1 MNFHMKQLLS
11 PFTLACVI
19 ILLFS
24 TCKEK
29 AIKPNS
35 GPIAVDFYLNKA
47 SFAYLANKTIYLQ
60 NSKTRTIIDSLRIS
74 SNKGQFIIDPSVH
87 DLSFPF
93 LLFFYDSIFNVNTGQ
108 RGKLE
113 KVLGFNNPFYKRV
126 SASSFYI
133 ESKMNALYFKIGVL
147 DTKKGKITLPDEFAD
162 FSSAHKPISPQNDIA
177 LKLLTLSHTKNK
189 VDSTIHLKE
198 NKKLIKKYPYSFFL
212 LEQLYQLREN
222 FSIEELTTLLSLFD
236 NTVKEKVLYR
246 LIQGYIDNK
255 ETYDKTFPFSIRF
268 ENSHKVVKEIG
279 IEKAKYHLI
288 VFWAWWCKPCR
299 EEIPALKQLYTQK
312 KKQGLQIYHISIDG
326 NQTKWQE
333 ALQYE
338 QMPWDQL
345 IVNQQSFNQLMAM
358 YDLKAIPKS
367 YLFDSTYQ
375 LIRSFTG
382 FDTQSFQALTNSLK

>member
-162 FSSAHKPISPQNDIA
+162 FSSAHKPISPQNDIV

-367 YLFDSTYQ
+367 YLFDSTYR

>member
-1 MNFHMKQLLS
+1 MKQLLS

-162 FSSAHKPISPQNDIA
+162 FSSAHKPISPQNDIV

-367 YLFDSTYQ
+367 YLFDSTYR

>member
-1 MNFHMKQLLS
+1 MKQLLS
-11 PFTLACVI
+11 PLTLACVM

-29 AIKPNS
+29 VIKHNS
-35 GPIAVDFYLNKA
+35 GPIVVNFYLNKA
-47 SFAYLANKTIYLQ
+47 SFAYLVNKTIYLQ

-108 RGKLE
+108 LGKLE

-133 ESKMNALYFKIGVL
+133 EPKMNALYFKIGVL

-177 LKLLTLSHTKNK
+177 LKLLTLSYTKNK

-222 FSIEELTTLLSLFD
+222 FSTEELTTLLSLFD

-246 LIQGYIDNK
+246 LIQEYIDNK
-255 ETYDKTFPFSIRF
+255 ETYDKTFPFSIRL
-268 ENSHKVVKEIG
+268 ENSHKIVKEIG

-299 EEIPALKQLYTQK
+299 EEIPALKQLYIQK
-312 KKQGLQIYHISIDG
+312 KKKGLQIYHISIDG

-345 IVNQQSFNQLMAM
+345 IVNQQSYNQLMAM

-382 FDTQSFQALTNSLK
+382 FDTQSFQSLTNSLK

>member
-1 MNFHMKQLLS
+1 MKQLLS

-367 YLFDSTYQ
+367 YLFDSTYR

>member
-1 MNFHMKQLLS
+1 MKQLLS
-11 PFTLACVI
+11 PLTLAFVM

-29 AIKPNS
+29 AIKHDS

-60 NSKTRTIIDSLRIS
+60 NSKTRIIIDSLRIS
-74 SNKGQFIIDPSVH
+74 SNKEQFIIDPYVH

-93 LLFFYDSIFNVNTGQ
+93 LVFFYDSVYNIKTGQ
-108 RGKLE
+108 QDKLQ

-126 SASSFYI
+126 DASSFYI
-133 ESKMNALYFKIGVL
+133 EPKMNALYFTIGVL

-177 LKLLTLSHTKNK
+177 LKLLTLSYTKNK
-189 VDSTIHLKE
+189 VDSAIHLKE

-212 LEQLYQLREN
+212 LEQLYQLKEN
-222 FSIEELTTLLSLFD
+222 FSTEELITLLSLFD
-236 NTVKEKVLYR
+236 DTVKEKVLYR
-246 LIQGYIDNK
+246 LIRGYIDNK
-255 ETYDKTFPFSIRF
+255 ETYDKRFPFSIRL

-299 EEIPALKQLYTQK
+299 EEIPSLKQLYSQK
-312 KKQGLQIYHISIDG
+312 KNIGLRIYSISTD
-326 NQTKWQE
+326 QDMYKWNEAMLQE
-333 ALQYE
+333 K
-338 QMPWDQL
+338 MPWEQF
-345 IVNQQSFNQLMAM
+345 IVNQDTHTSLMSM
-358 YDLKAIPKS
+358 YDLTLIPKS
-367 YLFDSTYQ
+367 YLFDSSYKF
-375 LIRSFTG
+375 IRSFSG
-382 FDTQSFQALTNSLK
+382 FTPTSFQELTAILK

>member
-1 MNFHMKQLLS
+1 MKQLLS